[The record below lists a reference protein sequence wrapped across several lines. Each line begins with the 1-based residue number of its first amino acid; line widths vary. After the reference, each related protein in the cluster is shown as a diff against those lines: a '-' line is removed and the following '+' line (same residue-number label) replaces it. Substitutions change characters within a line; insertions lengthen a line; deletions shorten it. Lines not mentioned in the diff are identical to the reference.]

1 MSQHLVVSVVWL
13 DMVRLLFYS
22 DYTVKI
28 RNTPIL
34 VVWHWISVILNLSC
48 FHCIFK
54 RSTLC
59 SLVLCKYY
67 LSPCIA
73 DSDSD
78 KEDDK
83 DHTSDNGDITDSD
96 NETDDSIELRARR
109 KKFEKKQKR
118 RLKLLR
124 LKRGRLHT
132 FWLLYSS
139 SGLVRDEQIFRKVIF
154 DNFKK

>member
-1 MSQHLVVSVVWL
+1 
-13 DMVRLLFYS
+13 MVRLLFYS
-22 DYTVKI
+22 DYPVKI
-28 RNTPIL
+28 RNTPFP
-34 VVWHWISVILNLSC
+34 VVSAVQVIFNLPC
-48 FHCIFK
+48 FHCSFK